1 MKKFLS
7 FFSIAGMLALM
18 VACYPGGPEYYSDL
32 DIVITDYKA
41 EYWSASE
48 PQTYYMPNSLNWI
61 FDKID
66 EDNNIDLPRGSDAF
80 ILGLVE
86 SNMVSAGYT
95 KVDNF
100 DINNPTDV
108 VVFVQ
113 ALAIDNTYVGW
124 YPGYPYWGY
133 GGYWGGYYPYYG
145 YPVTYSYSTG
155 TVLIEMVDGASIDDE
170 KGLLPVVWLAGID
183 GLLRENTASN
193 QEYIARGINQAFK
206 QSPYLKN

>member
-1 MKKFLS
+1 MKKILPIS
-7 FFSIAGMLALM
+7 SLAVLLTLM
-18 VACYPGGPEYYSDL
+18 VGCYPGGPEYYSDL

-41 EYWSASE
+41 EYWSSSE
-48 PQTYYMPNSLNWI
+48 PATYYMPDSLNWI

-80 ILGLVE
+80 ILGLVA
-86 SNMVSAGYT
+86 SNMASAGYLR
-95 KVDNF
+95 VDTFN
-100 DINNPTDV
+100 INNPTDV

-155 TVLIEMVDGASIDDE
+155 TVLIEMVDGPTIDIE
-170 KGLLPVVWLAGID
+170 KGLLPIVWLAGID
-183 GLLRENTASN
+183 GLLRESTASN
-193 QEYIARGINQAFK
+193 QEYIAKGINQAFK